1 MKMIQEAKSKPI
13 NLDDDIK
20 SKVLALINKTLER
33 YALRKRNGPNTGI
46 INSAFHL
53 DILKVVVFFYFL
65 GWCSGCLKLWVEKYR
80 KAKSRCFEF

>member
-33 YALRKRNGPNTGI
+33 YALRKRNRPNTGK
-46 INSAFHL
+46 SSTL
-53 DILKVVVFFYFL
+53 LSILTY
-65 GWCSGCLKLWVEKYR
+65 
-80 KAKSRCFEF
+80 